1 MYIKRD
7 RYLNQLISRKGNG
20 LIKVITGIK
29 RCGKSYLLFNIFYD
43 YLISQGV
50 KAEQIIDIALDDDT
64 NAAYRDPAE
73 LSKYIRSKITDKE
86 AMYYIMIDEVQYAI
100 TKAEFKTPG
109 AIKLY
114 DVLNGL
120 LRLRNV
126 DIYVTGSNSK
136 MLSKD
141 VMTEFRGRGD
151 AVEVYP
157 LSFKE
162 YYDFVGGD
170 KSEAYEEYALYGG
183 MPLVINKKTDDE
195 KYKYLSNLF
204 TEVYFKDIIERYKI
218 EMPDVLGELT
228 DNLCSSIG
236 SLTNA
241 TKIANTLQTVKNIKV
256 ASLTISKYLEFL
268 EESFLFRC
276 SKRYDV
282 KASCIL

>member
-100 TKAEFKTPG
+100 TKEEFKTPG

-183 MPLVINKKTDDE
+183 MPLVISKKTDDE
-195 KYKYLSNLF
+195 KYKYLSDLF